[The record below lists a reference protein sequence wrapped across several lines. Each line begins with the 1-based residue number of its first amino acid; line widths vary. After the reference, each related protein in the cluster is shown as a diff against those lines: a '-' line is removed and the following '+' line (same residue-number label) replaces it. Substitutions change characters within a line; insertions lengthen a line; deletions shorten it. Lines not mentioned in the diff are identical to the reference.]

1 MDFPIAGHIPEP
13 VGNSSQNNPHGNYNS
28 KHDSENDP
36 RFHQRIYPQ
45 IHPQINSQNY
55 NQNHNHNN
63 SQNNI
68 QNYSPIY
75 SQQYTQQDVLPNNH
89 QTPEIYKSRSYKST
103 PNRSS
108 LTFFRVTL
116 KITDLPKKDTF
127 GYCDPYFKVFYNG
140 KEQYHSE
147 TVLNSSKAY
156 FKSFVL
162 QIVRPADEILIKFFD
177 YDQGTKDEFIGE
189 VVFSGEDFR
198 KGGEVLEQK
207 FQEKQQSCVK
217 LELTKE
223 SPDNLVQFDIEV
235 KDIPKTDIHGHCD
248 PFMVIKSAQAPFRI
262 LYKTGVKKHKKE
274 VTWKRICLKLDDESR
289 KVNFEL
295 YDYEGRL
302 KPDEL
307 VTNTIEPF
315 ELHGLKNSQKNA
327 VSIQLL
333 QTSTKLNLIL
343 SNQNDNSMGFDFP
356 DMKPCYG
363 TILFQTN
370 VKVRQG
376 GWKGKNLTYGSK
388 IGLGKIASPNFS
400 YKKLIITSHAVISIE
415 HLDNRPSGVM
425 MLDRDFEVHKSRM
438 HKKELDVEDALRKT
452 TIRFKN
458 EEEKATAYQHLESVT
473 KTFKNK
479 NENQSF
485 SQVRP
490 NSKAKWFV
498 QGRDYFS
505 YLHSVIVDAK
515 EEIFITDWF
524 LSPKVLLRRGDE
536 CLQNP
541 DEAEEYELYKMLI
554 RKADQGIRVRVQI
567 FGPPD
572 YAGLGIAA
580 VDCDEQLNHLH
591 ENIEC
596 FRHMSG
602 FEDSKLWSH
611 HEKIVVIDQ
620 QIAFVGG
627 IDLCSGRW
635 DDDTE
640 KF

>member
-1 MDFPIAGHIPEP
+1 M
-13 VGNSSQNNPHGNYNS
+13 
-28 KHDSENDP
+28 
-36 RFHQRIYPQ
+36 
-45 IHPQINSQNY
+45 
-55 NQNHNHNN
+55 
-63 SQNNI
+63 
-68 QNYSPIY
+68 
-75 SQQYTQQDVLPNNH
+75 
-89 QTPEIYKSRSYKST
+89 
-103 PNRSS
+103 
-108 LTFFRVTL
+108 
-116 KITDLPKKDTF
+116 
-127 GYCDPYFKVFYNG
+127 
-140 KEQYHSE
+140 
-147 TVLNSSKAY
+147 LNSSKAY